1 MAFSLKE
8 INYRTVADPSG
19 FMAEC
24 DARYA
29 AKIRGAADMSRTSG
43 RAPSSCSPPL
53 RQRQDDH
60 GPEDRG
66 RAHEARRAHPHQHGH
81 FRTVDL
87 TARAPRRGHRL
98 SPCAWIWSF

>member
-29 AKIRGAADMSRTSG
+29 AKIRGAADMI
-43 RAPSSCSPPL
+43 A
-53 RQRQDDH
+53 
-60 GPEDRG
+60 EN
-66 RAHEARRAHPHQHGH
+66 
-81 FRTVDL
+81 
-87 TARAPRRGHRL
+87 L
-98 SPCAWIWSF
+98 SLIHI